1 MPDLVLGLSLYH
13 DSSAALVSLEGDI
26 LACMTEERFSNIKHD
41 GGFPSACIREILALA
56 DRRQWGCIRYVA
68 FNYAPILI
76 LEEKLF
82 SWLDIFL
89 PAEAATVLKAAIREV
104 VPHATVCRPMMYPY
118 TYLEAICE
126 RLGIEEDAKEE
137 TMRRIR
143 WNLNRYFQLVDVE
156 DYLIRRFPDAEVVG
170 VRHHDCHAA
179 SAFYPSGFDRAAIL
193 TIDGHGEFETVSL
206 AEGSVQGIRRLE
218 NTVWPHSLGL
228 LYRNFTEFL
237 GFGWLGDEYKV
248 MGMSA
253 YGTPRYADLF
263 SRLGKVDHNGVL
275 HLTLDDLLIRQEMPY
290 CLGEFWPGI
299 SRKFKRLLGGARVSG
314 APFEQRHFDIAASLQ
329 RFVEEIG
336 IQLAQNLRARLP
348 SEVDA
353 LCISGGVGL
362 NGLMN
367 QRIYQQAGFSR
378 IFVQPAS
385 GDDGTALGAALHI
398 AAEKGHCKPGRRLEH
413 VFLGPDYGRDELL
426 ASMRALGLTWEEPEN
441 IALAVANHLAAGK
454 VVARFEG
461 RSEFGPRALGHR
473 SIMASP
479 LHADMKDIL
488 NARIKHRE
496 MFRPFAP
503 ACLAETVNEY
513 FDVAERAEFM
523 LLICPVKSDKRDL
536 IPAVVHVDGTARVQ
550 SVRQDAN
557 PGMYAIIKE
566 FQVLTGVPVVINTSF
581 NVNGET
587 IVETP
592 QDALECFLYTDIDYL
607 EIEGLLI
614 SKTANITRA
623 IKLPAEQFLQ
633 RRKDRYTQRY
643 WSHEL
648 YKRLDTYIPGHLE
661 TDWEDERV
669 RQDDDAAHRMVVAA
683 LNRGW
688 HDVCVAGAGVIG
700 HAVLTYAHRHG
711 LTVGLF
717 SDAGASPG
725 QSINGVPVLSLSQ
738 ALDAGARRFIIA
750 ANQFEDDIF
759 AAIMTQAAERG
770 VLVETI
776 GMLDV
781 ML

>member
-1 MPDLVLGLSLYH
+1 MRDLVLGLSLYH
-13 DSSAALVSLEGDI
+13 DSSAALVSLEGDS

-56 DRRQWGCIRYVA
+56 DRHQWGRVRYVA

-82 SWLDIFL
+82 SWLDSAL
-89 PAEAATVLKAAIREV
+89 PAEAATVLKTAICEV
-104 VPHATVCRPMMYPY
+104 APHATVCRPMMYPY
-118 TYLEAICE
+118 TYLAALCD
-126 RLGIEEDAKEE
+126 RLGMEEDVKEE
-137 TMRRIR
+137 TLRRIR
-143 WNLNRYFQLVDVE
+143 WNLNRYFQLADVE
-156 DYLIRRFPDAEVVG
+156 KYLVSQFPDAEVIG

-179 SAFYPSGFDRAAIL
+179 SAFYPSGFGRAAIL
-193 TIDGHGEFETVSL
+193 TIDGHGEFETISL
-206 AEGSVQGIRRLE
+206 AEGSAQGIRRLG

-263 SRLGKVDHNGVL
+263 AGLGAVDHNGAL
-275 HLTLDDLLIRQEMPY
+275 HLTFDDLLIRQEMPY
-290 CLGEFWPGI
+290 CPGEFWPGI
-299 SRKFKRLLGGARVSG
+299 SRKFKRLLGGARAPG
-314 APFEQRHFDIAASLQ
+314 TPFEPRHFDIACSLQ

-336 IQLAQNLRARLP
+336 VQLAQNLRARIP
-348 SEVDA
+348 SEVDT

-367 QRIYQQAGFSR
+367 QRIYQQAGFKH

-398 AAEKGHCKPGRRLEH
+398 AAEKGQCRPGRRLKH

-426 ASMRALGLTWEEPEN
+426 ASMRALGLTWDEPED
-441 IALAVANHLAAGK
+441 IAWTVAQHLAAGK

-479 LHADMKDIL
+479 LHAEMKDIL

-503 ACLAETVNEY
+503 ACLAEFINEY
-513 FDVAERAEFM
+513 FDVADRAEFM
-523 LLICPVKSDKRDL
+523 LLICPVKPDKRDR

-557 PGMYAIIKE
+557 PGMYKIIKY
-566 FQVLTGVPVVINTSF
+566 FQNLTGIPVIMNTSF

-607 EIEGLLI
+607 AIEGFLV
-614 SKTANITRA
+614 SKEENIAQR
-623 IKLPAEQFLQ
+623 IDLPADQFLQ
-633 RRKDRYTQRY
+633 RRKDRYRQHY

-661 TDWEDERV
+661 TDWEQERL
-669 RQDDDAAHRMVVAA
+669 RRDDDAARRMVAAA
-683 LNRGW
+683 LSRGW
-688 HDVCVAGAGVIG
+688 QDVCIAGAGVIG

-711 LTVGLF
+711 LMVGMF
-717 SDAGASPG
+717 SDANAKPG
-725 QSINGVPVLSLSQ
+725 QSVTGVPVLSLSQ

-759 AAIMTQAAERG
+759 AAITTQAADHG

-776 GMLDV
+776 GMVDV